1 MARAT
6 YAKRQPTHPGRIDFK
21 PKDFDDLAE
30 DQGCRVR
37 ITPTVV
43 CPRRTTD
50 TTEDVGHDLNCPLCN
65 GRQIVDLPTFS
76 YETWAVIMGIKLDK
90 NFAQQS
96 MFDVKDATITVKANE
111 RLSYW
116 FKIEVIDFASF
127 FNEIVKRNKANV
139 NVDKLRY
146 PVTEPYD
153 GHYYSLID
161 GDGHFYT
168 KETDYTVSGNN
179 ITWKT
184 SHRPHPDRPYSFLY
198 PVLPTFRVME
208 LLHANRYY
216 YTSYK
221 QPVKTPVQLP
231 QQAHIRWDYMA
242 GRSIDVQRP
251 S

>member
-21 PKDFDDLAE
+21 PKDFNDLIE

-37 ITPTVV
+37 ITPSVV

-50 TTEDVGHDLNCPLCN
+50 TIEDVGHDLNCPLCN
-65 GRQIVDLPTFS
+65 GRQVVDLS
-76 YETWAVIMGIKLDK
+76 SQAIEVWAFIQGIKLDK

-96 MFDVKDATITVKANE
+96 MFDIKDATITVGAST
-111 RLSYW
+111 RISYW

-127 FNEIVKRNKANV
+127 FNEIVKRGKLTT
-139 NVDKLRY
+139 DKLRY

-161 GDGHFYT
+161 GDGHFYV
-168 KETDYTVSGNN
+168 KDTDYTLAGDTL
-179 ITWKT
+179 TWKT
-184 SHRPHPDRPYSFLY
+184 SHRPKSDRPYSFLY

-221 QPVKTPVQLP
+221 APVKTPVQLP
-231 QQAHIRWDYMA
+231 QEAHIRWDYMA
-242 GRSIDVQRP
+242 GRSIDVQRQG
-251 S
+251 